1 MKPCT
6 ELIDLPAEIL
16 VNIFLFCSGPDIVNT
31 SSAFWQHPRLESV
44 VANSRLWQHQTIGPD
59 NLRGFTRYL
68 GPHTK
73 SLTLR
78 GFVKLT
84 ASGKPSRSS
93 LPACEQLSV
102 SVIESVRRRC
112 GGLVALT
119 LQECALDVTRL
130 GFSLFPR

>member
-1 MKPCT
+1 MKACT
-6 ELIDLPAEIL
+6 TLPDLPAEIL

-68 GPHTK
+68 GPHTRR
-73 SLTLR
+73 LTIR

-84 ASGKPSRSS
+84 PSGKPQRHS
-93 LPACEQLSV
+93 LPASEQLSV
-102 SVIESVRRRC
+102 SVIESLRLRC
-112 GGLVALT
+112 GGLVDLT
-119 LQECALDVTRL
+119 LQQCAIDVTRL